1 MGAAPVAHAQDFN
14 MTAQTQPTNY
24 VTPEAGAASAST
36 PDVSSYYTPSPITG
50 AGATAQS
57 ASTVT
62 ILPAPGS
69 TAPNDPNLGGD
80 TASQMGTVMT
90 WIMSLFA
97 WLVGVAALLLDY
109 VVYYTVVTMGNY
121 VKDIA
126 AVGVAWRIIRDAA
139 NIMLIFGFLAI
150 GITTILNV
158 DWYGSAKQ
166 LLPKLVIAAVLINF
180 SLFICE
186 AMIDGTNLIATQF
199 YTQISGGALPTMT
212 GTGGTGLAING
223 VNLNTA
229 NEPISNA
236 IMGQLGLQTIYDVNK
251 NPKAL
256 DGGHTWFVGFMGII
270 LFMITAF
277 VLFSLSFIL
286 IARFVS
292 LIFFILLSP
301 IGFTGWAL
309 PLMQYRAGQWWKN
322 FLQQI
327 ITAPVLL
334 LLLYVA
340 LTVITDAQFL
350 TGFNSSSNG
359 WLGLDSGDITGFAG
373 MLLSFLVAMGLL
385 MVVVIKARS
394 MSAFGAGW
402 ATATA
407 GALTLGA
414 TAYGMSSILNTGA
427 LGARRALQRYAPN
440 SRVSRV
446 ASRVLRP
453 AENARMDI
461 RAIPGVRA
469 GLTAVGAG
477 AAANPIERSAVGQIR
492 QGVEGFRSA
501 GREANRQYE
510 RETRVPLI
518 TRLTQAIQ
526 TGNAQQITQALGSM
540 SNQEA
545 EGSQIVGLLAD
556 NALAVALLPQNR
568 FDALIQSENISDNDK
583 ARLRTARANDP
594 RFAAANVAGTLA
606 GMSTDQRSQLG
617 GNILTQ
623 PNVMPLL
630 DASDFNAIQRRG
642 QLAPAQRA
650 AMGTYILGV
659 LTNPGVPAPANLTV
673 ASAAPAFRAYYNL
686 P

>member
-1 MGAAPVAHAQDFN
+1 
-14 MTAQTQPTNY
+14 
-24 VTPEAGAASAST
+24 
-36 PDVSSYYTPSPITG
+36 
-50 AGATAQS
+50 
-57 ASTVT
+57 
-62 ILPAPGS
+62 
-69 TAPNDPNLGGD
+69 
-80 TASQMGTVMT
+80 
-90 WIMSLFA
+90 
-97 WLVGVAALLLDY
+97 
-109 VVYYTVVTMGNY
+109 
-121 VKDIA
+121 
-126 AVGVAWRIIRDAA
+126 
-139 NIMLIFGFLAI
+139 
-150 GITTILNV
+150 
-158 DWYGSAKQ
+158 
-166 LLPKLVIAAVLINF
+166 
-180 SLFICE
+180 
-186 AMIDGTNLIATQF
+186 
-199 YTQISGGALPTMT
+199 
-212 GTGGTGLAING
+212 
-223 VNLNTA
+223 
-229 NEPISNA
+229 
-236 IMGQLGLQTIYDVNK
+236 
-251 NPKAL
+251 
-256 DGGHTWFVGFMGII
+256 
-270 LFMITAF
+270 
-277 VLFSLSFIL
+277 
-286 IARFVS
+286 
-292 LIFFILLSP
+292 
-301 IGFTGWAL
+301 
-309 PLMQYRAGQWWKN
+309 
-322 FLQQI
+322 
-327 ITAPVLL
+327 
-334 LLLYVA
+334 
-340 LTVITDAQFL
+340 
-350 TGFNSSSNG
+350 
-359 WLGLDSGDITGFAG
+359 
-373 MLLSFLVAMGLL
+373 
-385 MVVVIKARS
+385 
-394 MSAFGAGW
+394 
-402 ATATA
+402 
-407 GALTLGA
+407 
-414 TAYGMSSILNTGA
+414 
-427 LGARRALQRYAPN
+427 
-440 SRVSRV
+440 
-446 ASRVLRP
+446 
-453 AENARMDI
+453 MDI